1 MPQRIFNTNLTKQD
15 RERIGELIK
24 TLRND
29 SGISQK
35 DLAFKVGVSPARI
48 SQIEKGTLD
57 YRVDTLIVILNHFD
71 RKISII

>member
-1 MPQRIFNTNLTKQD
+1 MPKRNFNTNLTKQE
-15 RERIGELIK
+15 RERIGGLVK
-24 TLRND
+24 AMRSD

-71 RKISII
+71 RKISLI

>member
-1 MPQRIFNTNLTKQD
+1 MAQRIFNTNLTGEE
-15 RERIGELIK
+15 RRRIGELVK

-71 RKISII
+71 RKISFI

>member
-1 MPQRIFNTNLTKQD
+1 MAQRIFNTNITGEE
-15 RERIGELIK
+15 RRRIGELVK
-24 TLRND
+24 TLRNN

-57 YRVDTLIVILNHFD
+57 YRIDTLIVILDHF
-71 RKISII
+71 RGKISFI

>member
-1 MPQRIFNTNLTKQD
+1 MAQRIFNTNITGEE
-15 RERIGELIK
+15 RRRIGELVK
-24 TLRND
+24 TLRNN

-71 RKISII
+71 RKISFI

>member
-1 MPQRIFNTNLTKQD
+1 MAQRIFNTNITGEE
-15 RERIGELIK
+15 RRRIGELVK
-24 TLRND
+24 MLRNN

-57 YRVDTLIVILNHFD
+57 YRIDTLIVILDHFD
-71 RKISII
+71 RKISFI

>member
-1 MPQRIFNTNLTKQD
+1 MPKRNFNTNLTKEE
-15 RERIGELIK
+15 RERIGELVK
-24 TLRND
+24 ALRSN

-57 YRVDTLIVILNHFD
+57 W
-71 RKISII
+71 KSQ